1 MKQDLGS
8 TGNAP
13 IVKVGQTYSGVFGS
27 EPMAK
32 TPGRDGKPTEQTFG
46 GSGNSGSG

>member
-1 MKQDLGS
+1 MTVNQNLGS

-13 IVKVGQTYSGVFGS
+13 IIKVGHTNSGVFGS

-32 TPGRDGKPTEQTFG
+32 TKGRDGKPAEQTFG
-46 GSGNSGSG
+46 GSSK